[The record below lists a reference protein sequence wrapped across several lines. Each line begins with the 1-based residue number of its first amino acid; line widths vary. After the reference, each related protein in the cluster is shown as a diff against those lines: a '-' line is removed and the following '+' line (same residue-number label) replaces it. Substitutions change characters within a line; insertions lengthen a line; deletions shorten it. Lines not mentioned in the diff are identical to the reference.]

1 MLTIFDSIRRVI
13 NRERPLLSRYERSHR
28 HFFWYAV
35 LDAAV
40 SVALVVGGFQV
51 AHAGS
56 SWKVSVTTLQL
67 SGVQALSADQV
78 INLAHSEQLK
88 VFWLGSISGVKYSFE
103 VKPGVGSTLTYL
115 NDVNWRIQDYD
126 LPKLTIQN
134 YDSYGTYAKNLH
146 PILVNGVQSTLDY
159 PNFTLHFDSD
169 SMRRSTIV
177 YKDSTR
183 VTVIT
188 YPMKHSE
195 SSLINDAESLAL
207 M

>member
-67 SGVQALSADQV
+67 SGVRALSADQV
-78 INLAHSEQLK
+78 INLAHGRQLE
-88 VFWLGSISGVKYSFE
+88 VFWLGRISGAAYSFE
-103 VKPGVGSTLTYL
+103 VKPGEGSTLTYL
-115 NDVNWRIQDYD
+115 RNLHRRMQEYNHA
-126 LPKLTIQN
+126 KLIIQN
-134 YDSYGTYAKNLH
+134 YDSYETFNANLH
-146 PILVNGVQSTLDY
+146 PILGADPDGNVES
-159 PNFTLHFDSD
+159 PNFTLRYDS
-169 SMRRSTIV
+169 SMMKTATII
-177 YKDSTR
+177 Y
-183 VTVIT
+183 
-188 YPMKHSE
+188 KHSPQVVVIHYPVSHSI
-195 SSLINDAESLAL
+195 SSMTNDAESLAL
-207 M
+207 I